1 MVEKVI
7 LNIAHSDSYTDYL
20 IMTAGLTNRRI
31 IPVISPTSEKLKEK
45 MDDSTLVLRCFNSR
59 TEFSPGWDEPVTANT
74 ETGSI
79 RINSRFYLDDEGN
92 INTANAEIV
101 RLTLERVAIN
111 ALLTEENLRELF
123 RHYFPLLWS
132 KRQLIYDNP
141 RLFFADTGRFGRS
154 LSFEGEPIGA
164 VLKAMDEEPKTFRI
178 RLGGGCSCGADPM
191 LIDYDRVFD
200 RHWTLYTW
208 CPACGARGEIR
219 AWNFQRAE
227 RCNQAI
233 EEATNYY
240 NKGQGISSLSLL
252 DVIDAAKSA

>member
-7 LNIAHSDSYTDYL
+7 LNIAHSDSYTDSL

-31 IPVISPTSEKLKEK
+31 ILIISPTREKLKKKDEA
-45 MDDSTLVLRCFNSR
+45 TLFLRCSNSR
-59 TEFSPGWDEPVTANT
+59 TVFSPGWDEPVTANT
-74 ETGSI
+74 ETESI
-79 RINSRFYLDDEGN
+79 RINSCFYLDDDGN

-101 RLTLERVAIN
+101 RLTMEKITIH
-111 ALLTEENLRELF
+111 ALFTEENLRELF

-132 KRQLIYDNP
+132 KHQLIYDNP
-141 RLFFADTGRFGRS
+141 RVFFADTGRLGRD

-164 VLKAMDEEPKTFRI
+164 VLKAMDEKPKTSRI

-191 LIDYDRVFD
+191 LIDYDRVYEQH
-200 RHWTLYTW
+200 RTLYTW
-208 CPACGARGEIR
+208 CPACQARGGIR
-219 AWNFQRAE
+219 AWIFPRAE

-240 NKGQGISSLSLL
+240 NKGQGISPLSLL
-252 DVIDAAKSA
+252 DIIDAIKEN